1 MPLRQIFQS
10 IHLVTFPTISDHA
23 QDELLETK
31 YQRLKK
37 HFSFIV
43 ISMQASTKLFLKGN
57 IILILKF
64 KFCGQIVERVIPN
77 LCFYVEYVW
86 GYLPANVHDQPN

>member
-64 KFCGQIVERVIPN
+64 KVCGQICGKGN
-77 LCFYVEYVW
+77 SKFMLLCGVCM
-86 GYLPANVHDQPN
+86 GQSTR